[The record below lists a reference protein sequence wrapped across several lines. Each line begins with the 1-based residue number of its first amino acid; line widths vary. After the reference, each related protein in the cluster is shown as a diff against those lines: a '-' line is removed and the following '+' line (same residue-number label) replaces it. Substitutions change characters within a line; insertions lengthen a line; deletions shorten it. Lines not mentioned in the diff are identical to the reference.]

1 MLKPVQLYNATEY
14 AVARRQDASATLEM
28 TRQVKKVGVITRSE
42 AFHYVD
48 QLRASDVRDD
58 LLQIGAG
65 GDKTAAGQGRWV
77 PVHSAL
83 QPTIDRLVKQT
94 KEPDGYLL
102 QSTARNKYAKR
113 SAAAG
118 KRFGRLKDHLL
129 CELIA
134 VGPGNDPPVS
144 FPVLAE
150 PLRVA
155 GNHCH
160 HHQCLA

>member
-1 MLKPVQLYNATEY
+1 
-14 AVARRQDASATLEM
+14 M
-28 TRQVKKVGVITRSE
+28 TRQVKKVGVITRPE

-48 QLRASDVRDD
+48 QLRASDVRED

-102 QSTARNKYAKR
+102 QSPAQGASATATACN
-113 SAAAG
+113 
-118 KRFGRLKDHLL
+118 
-129 CELIA
+129 C
-134 VGPGNDPPVS
+134 
-144 FPVLAE
+144 VL
-150 PLRVA
+150 V
-155 GNHCH
+155 
-160 HHQCLA
+160 